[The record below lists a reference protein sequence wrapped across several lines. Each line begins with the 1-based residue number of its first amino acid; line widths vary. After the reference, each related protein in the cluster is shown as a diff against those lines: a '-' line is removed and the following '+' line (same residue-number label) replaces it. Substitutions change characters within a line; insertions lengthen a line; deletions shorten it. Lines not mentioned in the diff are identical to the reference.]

1 MTTTASPGV
10 RETALTI
17 PALDGFPLAASRFE
31 ARDGDVRRVI
41 LIAPA
46 TGVRRSIYRHLARFL
61 AERGAVVV
69 SWDWRGTGES
79 RPASLRGF
87 AASLRTWGEQDLG
100 GLLRWARQSHPQ
112 TRVGLIGHSFGGQ
125 ALGLAP
131 DAVRLDAAVTLAA
144 QSGYLGHWPWRLRV
158 PLIGLWY
165 ALMPVLARTLGYF
178 PARRLGFGEDLPR
191 GVALEWARWCRRP
204 GYLGDWSGHRRFEVP
219 VLGFSFE
226 DDPIAPRRAVDA
238 LHATFGGA
246 VSRRH
251 LAPRDLGVRR
261 LGHFEFLRPGV
272 APALWEEIAAWL
284 EARTA

>member
-1 MTTTASPGV
+1 MATATGSAV

-17 PALDGFPLAASRFE
+17 PALDGFPLAASRFDTNGD
-31 ARDGDVRRVI
+31 DGGRVI
-41 LIAPA
+41 LVSPA
-46 TGVRRSIYRHLARFL
+46 TGVRRGIYRHLAGFL

-69 SWDWRGTGES
+69 TWDWRGTGES
-79 RPASLRGF
+79 RPESLRGF
-87 AASLRTWGEQDLG
+87 PASLRTWGEQDLG
-100 GLLRWARQSHPQ
+100 GLLRWARESHPGAK
-112 TRVGLIGHSFGGQ
+112 VGLIGHSFGGQ

-131 DAVRLDAAVTLAA
+131 DAVHLDAAVTLAA
-144 QSGYLGHWPWRLRV
+144 QSGYLGHWPWRLRA

-204 GYLGDWSGHRRFEVP
+204 RYFGDWSGHRRFEVP
-219 VLGFSFE
+219 VLGFSVE

-238 LHATFGGA
+238 LHAEFGGA
-246 VSRRH
+246 VTRRY

-272 APALWEEIAAWL
+272 APALWEEIASWL
-284 EARTA
+284 EVHAA

>member
-1 MTTTASPGV
+1 MTTATSPGV

-17 PALDGFPLAASRFE
+17 PALDGFPLAASRF
-31 ARDGDVRRVI
+31 AADGGDAGRVI
-41 LIAPA
+41 LVSPA
-46 TGVRRSIYRHLARFL
+46 TGVRRGIYRHLARFL

-69 SWDWRGTGES
+69 TWDWRGTGES
-79 RPASLRGF
+79 RPESLRGF
-87 AASLRTWGEQDLG
+87 PASLRTWGEQDLG
-100 GLLRWARQSHPQ
+100 GLLRWARESHPGVK
-112 TRVGLIGHSFGGQ
+112 VGLIGHSFGGQ

-131 DAVRLDAAVTLAA
+131 DAVHLDAAVTLAA

-165 ALMPVLARTLGYF
+165 ALMPLSAHLLGHF

-191 GVALEWARWCRRP
+191 GVALQWARWCRRP
-204 GYLGDWSGHRRFEVP
+204 DYLADWSGHRRFEVP

-226 DDPIAPRRAVDA
+226 DDPIAPRLAVDA
-238 LHATFGGA
+238 LHAEFGGA
-246 VSRRH
+246 VTRRH
-251 LAPRDLGVRR
+251 LAPRDFGVRR

-284 EARTA
+284 EVHAA